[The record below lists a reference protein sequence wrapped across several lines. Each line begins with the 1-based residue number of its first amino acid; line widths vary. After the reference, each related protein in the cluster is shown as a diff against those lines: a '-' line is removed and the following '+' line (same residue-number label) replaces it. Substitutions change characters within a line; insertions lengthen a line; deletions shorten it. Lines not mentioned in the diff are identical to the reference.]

1 MVECCIEKIRRCLI
15 QDRLLVN
22 DDKTESMVIRTRQR
36 LCKLHA
42 MNIKVGGSVEIKP
55 SPQVKNLGCC
65 LDSSLCAREHITN
78 VCKAALFYLHNIRH
92 LSSDNSRTLV
102 HAFITTRLDYCNGLL
117 YGLSKEQIAKLQR
130 VQNAAASL
138 IMGTTNTP
146 VLQEL
151 HWLPVQAHIHFKIVL
166 LAFKALRG
174 LAPAYISDLL
184 AFKLLL

>member
-1 MVECCIEKIRRCLI
+1 MVECCIEKIRRWLI

-22 DDKTESMVIRTRQR
+22 DDKTESMVIRTRQQ
-36 LCKLHA
+36 LCKMQA
-42 MNIKVGGSVEIKP
+42 MNIKVGGSEIKP
-55 SPQVKNLGCC
+55 TSQVKNLGCC

-78 VCKAALFYLHNIRH
+78 VCKAAFFFWRY
-92 LSSDNSRTLV
+92 LSSDSSRTLV

-138 IMGTTNTP
+138 VMGTTKFSSITP

-166 LAFKALRG
+166 LAFKAIRG
-174 LAPAYISDLL
+174 LAPAYISISSSP
-184 AFKLLL
+184 